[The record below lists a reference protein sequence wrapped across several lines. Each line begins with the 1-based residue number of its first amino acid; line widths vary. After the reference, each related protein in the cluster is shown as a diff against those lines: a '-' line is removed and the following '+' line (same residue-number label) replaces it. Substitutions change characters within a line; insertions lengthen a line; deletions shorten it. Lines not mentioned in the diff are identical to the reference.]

1 MLLPRQ
7 EIVELLLAEG
17 DAGTAKMVE
26 LKLPEQVDTQ
36 REQEL
41 LAELGVNIEYLL
53 EERAGKPD

>member
-36 REQEL
+36 RDQEL

-53 EERAGKPD
+53 EERVGKLD